1 MIMKTNEQI
10 LEQKVI
16 SYNDIKLLKNRSN
29 KAQKDVINY
38 NTFDYIPIDEEGGE
52 KGLEWLKSL
61 LTAKGSPRKG
71 ISLGYRE
78 IEAITIA
85 TKESFYFCGFYDSG
99 NRYCRNYLPIYR
111 VLDVEYIP
119 YCRGEKI
126 YIVG

>member
-1 MIMKTNEQI
+1 MKANEQI

-29 KAQKDVINY
+29 KEQKDIINY
-38 NTFDYIPIDEEGGE
+38 DNFEPIQIDSLGGA

-61 LTAKGSPRKG
+61 LNSKGEPRKG
-71 ISLGYRE
+71 INLGYRE
-78 IEAITIA
+78 LDIISSA
-85 TKESFYFCGFYDSG
+85 TNEDFYFCGFYDAG
-99 NRYCRNYLPIYR
+99 NISYKLYLPIYE
-111 VLDVEYIP
+111 VLGMEYIP